1 MSYREL
7 RRTLYVSA
15 PAVVTFLLLYAVM
28 LQLLGYGYTLYV
40 VSALVFTAFSLGYTI
55 LGQARSRPSP
65 EARSR
70 PSEPQGP
77 RRFPTQA
84 TVSLLIVFVL
94 AEELLLN
101 SVYSLLG
108 IILALVGFIAFP
120 LVAFVI
126 GRNDFWQRVAF
137 ETVSLLLATRLVVSP
152 FPVGLLSLSVY
163 VPVIYTLIVVGIASY
178 VTYRKIPLEEIRAS
192 SGGKNPL
199 LLGILGVA
207 VGTPLGLIEYRVL
220 SPGPVFVGA
229 AFIQTVGYNILV
241 LGLFVSIA
249 EELLFRG
256 LLLTSLEKRM
266 EPWQAIGFSSIFF
279 GVMHLGWFNPLEVF
293 FAYGAGVVLAYLAYT
308 TKSLTPAIAAHALDN
323 FVLFLLAAHF

>member
-40 VSALVFTAFSLGYTI
+40 VSALVFTVISIGFTV
-55 LGQARSRPSP
+55 LGQLRSRS
-65 EARSR
+65 EARAPASGR
-70 PSEPQGP
+70 SGAQG
-77 RRFPTQA
+77 FPTQA
-84 TVSLLIVFVL
+84 GVIGLIAFVL

-108 IILALVGFIAFP
+108 IILALAGFIALPLVGFI
-120 LVAFVI
+120 I

-137 ETVSLLLATRLVVSP
+137 ETVALLFATRLVVSP

-163 VPVIYTLIVVGIASY
+163 VPVIYTLIVVGISLY
-178 VTYRKIPLEEIRAS
+178 VTYRKIPLEEIRVTSA
-192 SGGKNPL
+192 GRNPL
-199 LLGILGVA
+199 LLGILGVV
-207 VGTPLGLIEYRVL
+207 VGTPLGFIEYRVL
-220 SPGPVFVGA
+220 NPSPVFLGA
-229 AFIQTVGYNILV
+229 AFIQTLGYNLLV

-279 GVMHLGWFNPLEVF
+279 GVMHLGWFNPLEVV
-293 FAYGAGVVLAYLAYT
+293 FAYGAGVILAYLAYT

-323 FVLFLLAAHF
+323 FVLFLLAARF

>member
-1 MSYREL
+1 MSYREIT

-15 PAVVTFLLLYAVM
+15 PAVVAFLLLYAVM

-40 VSALVFTAFSLGYTI
+40 VSALIFTGISIGFTI
-55 LGQARSRPSP
+55 LGQLRSRPDP
-65 EARSR
+65 RARAMGDLG
-70 PSEPQGP
+70 PQG
-77 RRFPTQA
+77 FPTQ
-84 TVSLLIVFVL
+84 VRVIGLIAFVL

-108 IILALVGFIAFP
+108 IILALAGFVALPLVGFIA
-120 LVAFVI
+120 

-137 ETVSLLLATRLVVSP
+137 ETVALLFATRLVVSP

-163 VPVIYTLIVVGIASY
+163 VPVIYTLIVVGISLY
-178 VTYRKIPLEEIRAS
+178 VTYRKIPLEEIRVTSA
-192 SGGKNPL
+192 GRNPL
-199 LLGILGVA
+199 LLGILGVV
-207 VGTPLGLIEYRVL
+207 VGTPLGFIEYRVL
-220 SPGPVFVGA
+220 NPSPVFLGA
-229 AFIQTVGYNILV
+229 AFIQTLGYNLLV

-256 LLLTSLEKRM
+256 LLLSSLEKKL

-279 GVMHLGWFNPLEVF
+279 GVMHLGWFNPLEVL
-293 FAYGAGVVLAYLAYT
+293 FAYGAGVVLAYLAYA

-323 FVLFLLAAHF
+323 FLLFLLASHF